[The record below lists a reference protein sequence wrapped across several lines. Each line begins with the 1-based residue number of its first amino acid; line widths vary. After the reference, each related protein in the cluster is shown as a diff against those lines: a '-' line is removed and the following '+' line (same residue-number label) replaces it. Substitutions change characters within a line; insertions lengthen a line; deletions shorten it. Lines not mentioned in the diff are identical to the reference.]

1 MWDNIAMVLAPPLA
15 SERSL
20 SMKYLLEATQFL
32 EPQQVPKFLSG
43 VLHQLAEAKGRP
55 KAGDM
60 WKKSGLSLSHFM
72 PSDQVPTFLISQVNS
87 LRKSKIV
94 SKNQFSEKNDKIV
107 NLNLRAKN

>member
-1 MWDNIAMVLAPPLA
+1 MDIPKLWDNIAMVLAPPLA

-72 PSDQVPTFLISQVNS
+72 PSDQVPTFLISQVKLNS

-94 SKNQFSEKNDKIV
+94 SKNQFSEKMIK
-107 NLNLRAKN
+107 L

>member
-72 PSDQVPTFLISQVNS
+72 PSDQVPTFLISQVKLNS

-94 SKNQFSEKNDKIV
+94 SKIQFSEKIIK
-107 NLNLRAKN
+107 L